1 VRATTEKLPALA
13 SVADSIVIDTS
24 PVGATA
30 EVLELVPF
38 ADVIV
43 VVARVGG
50 TQISAAERTLAIL
63 RDLATAPMI
72 LVLGGV
78 KMDKANY
85 YEYSDRR
92 RSEKPSLPWRRGKGT
107 PSAKPERELES
118 VE

>member
-1 VRATTEKLPALA
+1 M
-13 SVADSIVIDTS
+13 IDTS

-30 EVLELVPF
+30 EVLELIPF

-50 TQISAAERTLAIL
+50 TQISGAERTLAIL
-63 RDLATAPMI
+63 RDLATVPMI

-78 KMDKANY
+78 KMNKTNY
-85 YEYSDRR
+85 YEYSDRPAGR
-92 RSEKPSLPWRRGKGT
+92 KPSLPWRRGKDA
-107 PSAKPERELES
+107 PSAEPERELEP